1 MFTVFVFNRI
11 TSDRINFKWWKLSV
25 DLNDPLSIN
34 KIAMF
39 LNIFLSILEKDIL
52 KVIWLDGNVYIDEN
66 GMFFEVYLTKTY
78 Y

>member
-25 DLNDPLSIN
+25 DLNNPLSIN

-39 LNIFLSILEKDIL
+39 VNIFLLILEKDIL
-52 KVIWLDGNVYIDEN
+52 KVIRLDGNVYIDEN

>member
-25 DLNDPLSIN
+25 DLNNPLSIN

-39 LNIFLSILEKDIL
+39 VNIFLLILEKDIL
-52 KVIWLDGNVYIDEN
+52 KVIWLDRNVYIDEN

>member
-25 DLNDPLSIN
+25 DLNDTLSIN

-39 LNIFLSILEKDIL
+39 VNIFLLILEKDIL
-52 KVIWLDGNVYIDEN
+52 KVIWLDRNVYIDEN

>member
-39 LNIFLSILEKDIL
+39 LNIFLLILEKDIL
-52 KVIWLDGNVYIDEN
+52 KVIRLDGNVYIDEN

>member
-25 DLNDPLSIN
+25 NLNDPLSIN

-39 LNIFLSILEKDIL
+39 VNIFLLILEKDIS

>member
-39 LNIFLSILEKDIL
+39 VNTFLLILEKDIL
-52 KVIWLDGNVYIDEN
+52 KVIWLDRNVYIDEN

>member
-39 LNIFLSILEKDIL
+39 VNIFLLILEKDIL
-52 KVIWLDGNVYIDEN
+52 KVIWLDRNVYIDEN

>member
-11 TSDRINFKWWKLSV
+11 TSDRINFKWWKLSG

-39 LNIFLSILEKDIL
+39 LNIFLLILEKDIL

>member
-39 LNIFLSILEKDIL
+39 LNIFLLILEKDIL
-52 KVIWLDGNVYIDEN
+52 KVVWLDGNVYIDEN

>member
-11 TSDRINFKWWKLSV
+11 TSDRINFKWWKFSV

-39 LNIFLSILEKDIL
+39 VNTFLLILEKDIL
-52 KVIWLDGNVYIDEN
+52 KVIWLDRNVYIDEN

>member
-11 TSDRINFKWWKLSV
+11 TSDKINFKWWKLSV

-39 LNIFLSILEKDIL
+39 LNIFLLILEKDIL
-52 KVIWLDGNVYIDEN
+52 KVIRLDGNVYIDEN

>member
-39 LNIFLSILEKDIL
+39 LNIFLLILEKDIL

-66 GMFFEVYLTKTY
+66 GMFFEVYLTNTY

>member
-39 LNIFLSILEKDIL
+39 VNIFLLILEKDIL

>member
-39 LNIFLSILEKDIL
+39 LNIFLLILEKDIL

>member
-39 LNIFLSILEKDIL
+39 VNIFLLILEKDIS